1 MKIRLDP
8 WPELLLLLKGETPPS
23 RYDCED
29 LPRGTRRVENTGT
42 RLGRF
47 LLAKYRQPGY
57 QDNDREPRRQE
68 TTRKAPPERKSGP
81 PRWDHGL
88 GPRPVNLPGT
98 RAVSRCAQC
107 GTVLQGTASSGEG
120 QCPKCAFELH
130 SCKQCTYFDPGSRF
144 ECMQP
149 IKERIA
155 KKDARN
161 DCTLYEIR
169 VTREKETSTPA
180 SLKPNDARA
189 AFENLF
195 KK

>member
-1 MKIRLDP
+1 MRHQQPRIPLFSAHSSSFTGRCLHCGLAARALSGGQYGQ
-8 WPELLLLLKGETPPS
+8 LLG
-23 RYDCED
+23 ED
-29 LPRGTRRVENTGT
+29 LV
-42 RLGRF
+42 
-47 LLAKYRQPGY
+47 AKYRQPGY
-57 QDNDREPRRQE
+57 QDSDREPRRE
-68 TTRKAPPERKSGP
+68 APPKKTPPERKSGP
-81 PRWDHGL
+81 PRWDHAL

-107 GTVLQGTASSGEG
+107 GTVLQGAASSGEG
-120 QCPKCAFELH
+120 TCPKCGFELH

-149 IKERIA
+149 VKERIA

-161 DCTLYEIR
+161 DCSLYEIR

-180 SLKPNDARA
+180 ALKPNDARA

>member
-1 MKIRLDP
+1 M
-8 WPELLLLLKGETPPS
+8 
-23 RYDCED
+23 
-29 LPRGTRRVENTGT
+29 
-42 RLGRF
+42 
-47 LLAKYRQPGY
+47 AKYRQHGY
-57 QDNDREPRRQE
+57 QDRDWESRKEPQGE
-68 TTRKAPPERKSGP
+68 GKRKAPVERTSGP
-81 PRWDHGL
+81 PRWDHAL

-107 GTVLQGTASSGEG
+107 GTVLDGTAALGT
-120 QCPKCAFELH
+120 CPKCGFELH
-130 SCKQCTYFDPGSRF
+130 SCKQCMYFDPGSRF

-161 DCTLYEIR
+161 ECPSYEIR

-180 SLKPNDARA
+180 NLRPSDARQ

>member
-1 MKIRLDP
+1 MACFSQHEALAAHK
-8 WPELLLLLKGETPPS
+8 LLGSEYTRVLGEV
-23 RYDCED
+23 C
-29 LPRGTRRVENTGT
+29 V
-42 RLGRF
+42 
-47 LLAKYRQPGY
+47 AKYRQPGY
-57 QDNDREPRRQE
+57 QDSDREPRRAE
-68 TTRKAPPERKSGP
+68 PRKAPAERKSGP
-81 PRWDHGL
+81 PRWDHAL
-88 GPRPVNLPGT
+88 GPKPVNLPGT

-107 GTVLQGTASSGEG
+107 GTVLQGMSPEG
-120 QCPKCAFELH
+120 KCPKCGFELH

-149 IKERIA
+149 VKERVA

-161 DCTLYEIR
+161 DCTLFEIR

-180 SLKPNDARA
+180 SLRPNDARA

>member
-1 MKIRLDP
+1 
-8 WPELLLLLKGETPPS
+8 
-23 RYDCED
+23 
-29 LPRGTRRVENTGT
+29 
-42 RLGRF
+42 
-47 LLAKYRQPGY
+47 LAKYRQPGY
-57 QDNDREPRRQE
+57 QDSDRGDREPRRQE
-68 TTRKAPPERKSGP
+68 TRKAPPERKSGP
-81 PRWDHGL
+81 PRWDHAL

-98 RAVSRCAQC
+98 RSVSRCAQC
-107 GTVLQGTASSGEG
+107 GTVLQGAANSGEG
-120 QCPKCAFELH
+120 QCPKCGFELH

-149 IKERIA
+149 VKERIA

-161 DCTLYEIR
+161 DCALFEIR

>member
-1 MKIRLDP
+1 M
-8 WPELLLLLKGETPPS
+8 
-23 RYDCED
+23 
-29 LPRGTRRVENTGT
+29 
-42 RLGRF
+42 
-47 LLAKYRQPGY
+47 AKYRQPGY
-57 QDNDREPRRQE
+57 QDRERENEPRPQQ
-68 TTRKAPPERKSGP
+68 RKAPPERKSGP
-81 PRWDHGL
+81 PKWDHAL

-107 GTVLQGTASSGEG
+107 GTVLQGTPE
-120 QCPKCAFELH
+120 QCPKCGFELH

-161 DCTLYEIR
+161 QCEFYEIR

-180 SLKPNDARA
+180 TLRPNDARA

>member
-1 MKIRLDP
+1 M
-8 WPELLLLLKGETPPS
+8 
-23 RYDCED
+23 
-29 LPRGTRRVENTGT
+29 
-42 RLGRF
+42 
-47 LLAKYRQPGY
+47 AKYRQPGY
-57 QDNDREPRRQE
+57 QDRDHEPRE
-68 TTRKAPPERKSGP
+68 KAPAKKAPPERKSGP
-81 PRWDHGL
+81 PKWDHAL

-107 GTVLQGTASSGEG
+107 GTVLQGTPA
-120 QCPKCAFELH
+120 QCPKCGFELH

-161 DCTLYEIR
+161 ECEFYEIR

-180 SLKPNDARA
+180 SLRPNDARA

>member
-1 MKIRLDP
+1 MGERDSLVRGGRSSATCMVQLSARLDSTCP
-8 WPELLLLLKGETPPS
+8 GGLAGETI
-23 RYDCED
+23 R
-29 LPRGTRRVENTGT
+29 PRARGGLV
-42 RLGRF
+42 
-47 LLAKYRQPGY
+47 AKYRQHGY
-57 QDNDREPRRQE
+57 RDNEHEGRKESAEKP
-68 TTRKAPPERKSGP
+68 RKAPPERKSGP
-81 PRWDHGL
+81 PRWDHAL

-107 GTVLQGTASSGEG
+107 GTVLQGTSGDG
-120 QCPKCAFELH
+120 QCPKCGFELH

-149 IKERIA
+149 VKERVA

-161 DCTLYEIR
+161 ECPLYEIR

-180 SLKPNDARA
+180 SLRPNDARA